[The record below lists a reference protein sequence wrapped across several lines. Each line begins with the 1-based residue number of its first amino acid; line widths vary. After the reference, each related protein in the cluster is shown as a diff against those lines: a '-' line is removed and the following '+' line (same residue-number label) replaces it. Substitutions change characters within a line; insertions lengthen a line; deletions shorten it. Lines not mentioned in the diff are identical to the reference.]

1 MSKFP
6 LFKDLTEGQIQAIVN
21 DAECEQIQFASGDVI
36 YSADKYRHAIGVV
49 LSGKAVAKNG
59 DDNGVI
65 VRCLSKGDCFGVA
78 ALFVYNDK
86 PYVSAIVAKTDCTV
100 LFMPESVITRC
111 INEYQPFAANY
122 ITFLTSRIQYLNR
135 LVSAYSSPNVETK
148 LARFISAYV
157 DGEAVPFDLNMTSLS
172 KSLGIG
178 RASLYRALDSLEE
191 NGVIKR
197 DSKRIIITDIKK
209 IKQY

>member
-6 LFKDLTEGQIQAIVN
+6 LFNGLTEAEVQSIVEHP
-21 DAECEQIQFASGDVI
+21 ECEQILFKANSTI
-36 YSADKYRHAIGVV
+36 YSADQFRHAIGVI

-59 DDNGVI
+59 DDSGVI

-78 ALFVYNDK
+78 AVFVHNGK
-86 PYVSAIVAKTDCTV
+86 PYVSNITAKTDCTV
-100 LFMPESVITRC
+100 LFIPESVISVCLTQYK
-111 INEYQPFAANY
+111 NFAVNY
-122 ITFLTSRIQYLNR
+122 VSFLTGRIQYLNR

-178 RASLYRALDSLEE
+178 RASLYRALDSLES

>member
-1 MSKFP
+1 MSKIP
-6 LFKDLTEGQIQAIVN
+6 LFNGLTDTEIQGILN
-21 DAECEQIQFASGDVI
+21 DAECDQVQFKADSVI
-36 YSADKYRHAIGVV
+36 YSGDHFRRAIGII
-49 LSGKAVAKNG
+49 LSGKAVAQNG

-78 ALFVYNDK
+78 AVFAYNDK
-86 PYVSAIVAKTDCTV
+86 PYVSVISAKTDCTV

-111 INEYQPFAANY
+111 INQYKPFAANY
-122 ITFLTSRIQYLNR
+122 IVFLTGRIQYLNR

-157 DGEAVPFDLNMTSLS
+157 DGEVVPFDLNMTSLS

-191 NGVIKR
+191 SGVIKR
-197 DSKRIIITDIKK
+197 DSKRIVVTDIEK